1 MSRFDEENSTV
12 RWIPGFAR
20 GWFGLTGEEPRS
32 RRDETRADARVAADN
47 SLLPLAVRKFFG
59 LTFDEPSS
67 GGARGPIA
75 AEAVRDEPR
84 GEVAGTR
91 YAPSPSGNFGG
102 TSGYVSPSL
111 GSDKRTPVAGMGDL
125 QPLDYLLRAYARGA
139 LPPQGLE
146 TFTRQVRHTGEDV
159 IGFYTKWINF
169 QTEGLIKIGGDILST
184 VVDALPGE
192 RSTTAATPMRRIK
205 VTAADDNG
213 NGNGHG
219 GDGAD
224 K

>member
-1 MSRFDEENSTV
+1 MGRFDEENSTV
-12 RWIPGFAR
+12 RWVPGFAR
-20 GWFGLTGEEPRS
+20 GWFGLTGDEPRS
-32 RRDETRADARVAADN
+32 RRGETAGDARAAADN
-47 SLLPLAVRKFFG
+47 SLMPLAVRRFFG
-59 LTFDEPSS
+59 LTFDEPATKAERSS
-67 GGARGPIA
+67 RPI
-75 AEAVRDEPR
+75 EAPR
-84 GEVAGTR
+84 SAGTS
-91 YAPSPSGNFGG
+91 YQPSPTGNFGR
-102 TSGYVSPSL
+102 TSGYVSPSV
-111 GSDKRTPVAGMGDL
+111 GSERRTPVSSMGDL

-146 TFTRQVRHTGEDV
+146 NFTRDVRTTGEDV
-159 IGFYTKWINF
+159 IGFYTKWVGF

-192 RSTTAATPMRRIK
+192 RSSSGATTMRRIK
-205 VTAADDNG
+205 VTAVDDNG